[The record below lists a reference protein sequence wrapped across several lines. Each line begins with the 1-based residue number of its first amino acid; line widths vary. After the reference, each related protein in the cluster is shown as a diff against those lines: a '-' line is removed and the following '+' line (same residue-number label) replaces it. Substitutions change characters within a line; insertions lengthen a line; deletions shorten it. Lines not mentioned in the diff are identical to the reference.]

1 MPTSLAPQS
10 ESRLWRLLRFAR
22 AQLVFILLVVIGVS
36 ASLLSDVF
44 LTPQNLINIVFAASV
59 IGVVSMGQTLLIL
72 TGDFD
77 MSVASVI
84 GFAGILAV
92 GTQAFGLLPS
102 IMIALL
108 GGVLVGLAN
117 GVIVT
122 RTRANPFLVTLG
134 MQSFIYALALMYTQ
148 SRTLY
153 SRIPDFNVLGR
164 GAVLGVP
171 LPVVVFLGLA
181 VLLQVALRYS
191 IYGRFLYAIGSN
203 REAAR
208 LSGVPVDRIRII
220 TFMVCGVFAALAGII
235 MTSRLNSTVAN
246 AGTGF
251 EFESIIAVVLGGSS
265 LFGGSGGTMR
275 TVAGVLVLGVLNNV
289 LVLLGVPYEAQPIV
303 KGGVFLGVVGL
314 DGLVKGR

>member
-1 MPTSLAPQS
+1 
-10 ESRLWRLLRFAR
+10 
-22 AQLVFILLVVIGVS
+22 
-36 ASLLSDVF
+36 
-44 LTPQNLINIVFAASV
+44 
-59 IGVVSMGQTLLIL
+59 
-72 TGDFD
+72 
-77 MSVASVI
+77 
-84 GFAGILAV
+84 
-92 GTQAFGLLPS
+92 
-102 IMIALL
+102 
-108 GGVLVGLAN
+108 
-117 GVIVT
+117 
-122 RTRANPFLVTLG
+122 

-171 LPVVVFLGLA
+171 LPVVLFLGLA
-181 VLLQVALRYS
+181 VLLQIALRYS

-203 REAAR
+203 RDAAR

>member
-44 LTPQNLINIVFAASV
+44 LTPQNLINIVFAASL

-92 GTQAFGLLPS
+92 GTQAFGLVPS
-102 IMIALL
+102 ITIALL

-171 LPVVVFLGLA
+171 LPVVLFLGLA
-181 VLLQVALRYS
+181 ILLQIALRYS

>member
-134 MQSFIYALALMYTQ
+134 MQAFIYALALMYTQ

-303 KGGVFLGVVGL
+303 KGGVFLSVVGL